1 MWKDWLTFS
10 KAERNG
16 ILILVI
22 LVCLSVLYPYFHQA
36 FFYKSNPVT
45 NPQLLSQVDSFML
58 ELRVREK
65 TKPIPFSFTDE
76 ETSPKIKIEPLLFD
90 PNTVTSAQLVHLG
103 FSKRQAAVIEN
114 FRSKGGVF
122 RSSDDFAK
130 MYVVDSSMFAK
141 LKPYI
146 SINPSISNSE
156 LVAQANVEES
166 IKLMINLNSADT
178 IELIKLRG
186 IGRGYARRIVAYRQL
201 LGGFVDVN
209 QLVEIY
215 GFKADM
221 VESLKPNVWVDT
233 LSVYKINVNLV
244 SYNDLKKH
252 PYLNDYQAR
261 AIIFYRETKGN
272 IDSLNEILEN
282 KLLDEKAFVRVKGY
296 LTSN

>member
-1 MWKDWLTFS
+1 MWKDWLAFS

-22 LVCLSVLYPYFHQA
+22 LVCLSALYPYFHQA
-36 FFYKSNPVT
+36 FFYKSNPIS

-58 ELRVREK
+58 ALRVREQAK
-65 TKPIPFSFTDE
+65 TVPFSFVDE
-76 ETSPKIKIEPLLFD
+76 EAPPSVKNEPFLFD
-90 PNTVTSAQLVHLG
+90 PNTVTTAQLVHLG
-103 FSKRQAAVIEN
+103 FSRRQASVIEN

-122 RSSDDFAK
+122 RSSDDFSK
-130 MYVVDSSMFAK
+130 MYVVDSSMFAR

-146 SINPSISNSE
+146 SINPSISSSDE
-156 LVAQANVEES
+156 VMPAKMAES
-166 IKLMINLNSADT
+166 IKLMIDLNSADT
-178 IELIKLRG
+178 TELIKLRG

-201 LGGFVDVN
+201 LGGYIDVN

-221 VESLKPNVWVDT
+221 VEPLKPNIWVDT
-233 LSVYKINVNLV
+233 LSVKKINVNLV
-244 SYNDLKKH
+244 NYNDLKKH

-282 KLLDEKAFVRVKGY
+282 KLLDEKTFGRLKGY